1 MSTPVP
7 LIVSMR
13 IKQRAYKGQRHDA
26 RARHGS
32 QVNNEKEKN
41 PANHAAKRM
50 TREEYE
56 HSRDFMVVLSDE
68 GNAEFR
74 LMSRFVSETAN
85 VLQLVQATLR
95 SHSFDE
101 FVNHVFD

>member
-7 LIVSMR
+7 LIVSMG
-13 IKQRAYKGQRHDA
+13 IKQRAYEGQRHDA

-32 QVNNEKEKN
+32 QVNNEK
-41 PANHAAKRM
+41 AAKRM

-56 HSRDFMVVLSDE
+56 HSRDFVVVLSDE

-85 VLQLVQATLR
+85 VLQLVQVTLR
-95 SHSFDE
+95 SHSFVE